1 MPPEPRLT
9 PEEESKDAFFRQLAD
24 VSQAMIAAHGKDFAT
39 GALVLAARWVADGQD
54 DPALEAVLTAKAG
67 ASQHACCDH
76 HVVEIVR

>member
-39 GALVLAARWVADGQD
+39 GALVLAARWVADGKMTARPETLLTQAAASVQRAAE
-54 DPALEAVLTAKAG
+54 PALRAVA
-67 ASQHACCDH
+67 
-76 HVVEIVR
+76 

>member
-39 GALVLAARWVADGQD
+39 GALVLAARWVADGRM
-54 DPALEAVLTAKAG
+54 AVPPSKL
-67 ASQHACCDH
+67 S
-76 HVVEIVR
+76 